1 VTGIAP
7 FSNWGS
13 LIMEALV
20 ESGRFEEA
28 RQFYA
33 DTVDSYLKERGTGPE
48 HRSGTFA
55 QINIIME

>member
-1 VTGIAP
+1 
-7 FSNWGS
+7 
-13 LIMEALV
+13 MEALV